1 MSRFFRAIRRSL
13 IDEGKPLAYLK
24 YAVGE
29 VLLLVV
35 GILIALQVN
44 DWNDSRHQRIRER
57 QALERLHDEAV
68 RGVGYLSGIVESFDR
83 YGAAQETALAALSNG
98 DWERVDPEL
107 MREGL
112 VTLSFFPTLSPPRS
126 AYDDLISSGVFG
138 ELTDTEVRTAVAAY
152 HASLQHAMGQLE
164 YVRIYNERLS
174 DARIQSGGY
183 RRVYDPASGRRLGHE
198 LDLSLLAADRAF
210 MDASLSALNSQRMM
224 QEIRRDALE
233 RSREMCES
241 LGRAVGKPC

>member
-1 MSRFFRAIRRSL
+1 MSLGAPSMSRFFRAIRRSL

-57 QALERLHDEAV
+57 QALERLHDEAD
-68 RGVGYLSGIVESFDR
+68 RGVEYLSGIVESFDR
-83 YGAAQETALAALSNG
+83 YGVAQEAALAALSNG
-98 DWERVDPEL
+98 DWEWVDPEL

-152 HASLQHAMGQLE
+152 HASLSTRWASWNTSASTTNAFPM
-164 YVRIYNERLS
+164 
-174 DARIQSGGY
+174 
-183 RRVYDPASGRRLGHE
+183 PAS
-198 LDLSLLAADRAF
+198 
-210 MDASLSALNSQRMM
+210 
-224 QEIRRDALE
+224 
-233 RSREMCES
+233 
-241 LGRAVGKPC
+241 RAVATGAYTILRPRGVWGTSWTFRCWLRTAHSWTPRSVRSTRSA